1 MAPSRV
7 YLKGPVVKNL
17 LLDNDVSCEEKLEKL
32 SEMVGVPYQ
41 KPPSNENVDSNT
53 NNLVTVTTEPDEEI
67 VNDDLQQQQFE
78 QNQHP
83 IDQQE
88 TEETTDNKE
97 NLVSDRDISVEKIVA
112 GLTGRQL
119 SHARSIIQ
127 SIEKSTQIS
136 WDYNTLEIII
146 RNEFVPH
153 SNLKVL
159 LEKIVQVE
167 PKTLPVGLALFIYNL
182 IEIQCSV
189 SHFKSAD
196 SLNIRS
202 NLLKIKKNNNLFLSE
217 KNNSYNETSLNNSE
231 NNSNVQTEEQ
241 QSSND
246 ILQPSDETVL
256 PVRRKRKQ
264 SSVIEDEPPEIQEIT
279 TADNENLPSLR
290 RSKRLRL
297 KEQVRSGWLNSF
309 EQ

>member
-1 MAPSRV
+1 MAPSRI

-17 LLDNDVSCEEKLEKL
+17 LLNNDVSCEEKLEQL
-32 SEMVGVPYQ
+32 SEMVGIPYQ
-41 KPPSNENVDSNT
+41 KPQSNEIVDSNA
-53 NNLVTVTTEPDEEI
+53 NDLVTVSEKDENI
-67 VNDDLQQQQFE
+67 VTNDLQQQSE
-78 QNQHP
+78 QNDPP
-83 IDQQE
+83 IDQLS
-88 TEETTDNKE
+88 EEQTFSNDKNP
-97 NLVSDRDISVEKIVA
+97 VSDRDISVEKILA

-119 SHARSIIQ
+119 NHARSIIQ
-127 SIEKSTQIS
+127 DIEKSTQIS

-189 SHFKSAD
+189 THFKSAD

-202 NLLKIKKNNNLFLSE
+202 NLLKIKKNNNLLLSQQ
-217 KNNSYNETSLNNSE
+217 NDGYNETLSTTENNNSE
-231 NNSNVQTEEQ
+231 NLENETANH
-241 QSSND
+241 
-246 ILQPSDETVL
+246 ILQPPHESVL
-256 PVRRKRKQ
+256 PVNRKRKQ
-264 SSVIEDEPPEIQEIT
+264 SSVIEDDAPVIQDIAN
-279 TADNENLPSLR
+279 ADNENLPNLR
-290 RSKRLRL
+290 RSKRLRI
-297 KEQVRSGWLNSF
+297 KDQVKSGWLNSF